1 MVINMTSLSIK
12 IKFYPKRNIQTH
24 LVTVGFLVV
33 HLVVQRV
40 VHRVVL
46 RVVHLVVLLVVVG
59 GDVVVGVVV
68 VGVVVVVDCLGLQV
82 W

>member
-1 MVINMTSLSIK
+1 MTSLSIK
-12 IKFYPKRNIQTH
+12 IIFYPKQNIQIH

-33 HLVVQRV
+33 HLV

-68 VGVVVVVDCLGLQV
+68 VGVVVVVACLGLQV